1 MAAAIGALGI
11 LVASLLIGRALID
24 LLVEF
29 DWPVVFYIVLLAL
42 VGYGP
47 SVVWG
52 FYVRNRWADG
62 KASNLGWRFRWSDL
76 GWGPLTYLAALGC
89 EFALFG
95 LVDLLGIP
103 LSSNVDDVNELG
115 VDRAYLVATVI
126 TAVIAAPVV
135 EELVFRGVVLRGFL
149 SRFAPVVAIALA
161 GSAVR
166 CRPRR
171 PGPGRGEHRSGDH
184 PVGCRSRARN
194 GGVPHATDRHDDRRP
209 RDLQRRR
216 DDHRPVGR
224 CRRCRCPPGGLIA
237 DRSVR
242 SCARRCAERSASV
255 SASRADGCRSGARR
269 RTRPPSG
276 SPPAHR
282 SCRAARASR
291 RRRSRRTRCRRGARR
306 RGAWSPLP

>member
-1 MAAAIGALGI
+1 MNALPPPTTAPAGWYPDPTSDGRMRYFDGRAWAPVGPVFEEREAHPELPMAAAIGALGI

-149 SRFAPVVAIALA
+149 SRFAPVVAIALQGVLFGVA
-161 GSAVR
+161 HVDPVR
-166 CRPRR
+166 GVGNIGLAIILSGVGVALGTAAYLTRR
-171 PGPGRGEHRSGDH
+171 IGTTIVAHAIFNGVVMIIVLSGVADD
-184 PVGCRSRARN
+184 VDARL
-194 GGVPHATDRHDDRRP
+194 AA
-209 RDLQRRR
+209 
-216 DDHRPVGR
+216 
-224 CRRCRCPPGGLIA
+224 LIA
-237 DRSVR
+237 LIGR
-242 SCARRCAERSASV
+242 
-255 SASRADGCRSGARR
+255 
-269 RTRPPSG
+269 
-276 SPPAHR
+276 
-282 SCRAARASR
+282 
-291 RRRSRRTRCRRGARR
+291 
-306 RGAWSPLP
+306 